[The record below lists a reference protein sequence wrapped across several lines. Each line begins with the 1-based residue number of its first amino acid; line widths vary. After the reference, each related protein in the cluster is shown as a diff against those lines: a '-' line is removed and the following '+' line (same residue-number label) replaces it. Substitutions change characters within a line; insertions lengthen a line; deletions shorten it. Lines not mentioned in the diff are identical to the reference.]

1 MADLA
6 PSLPSRTVTIDVL
19 ELDEATPAQGYI
31 SFVLP
36 CDLYVAADDKII
48 QAMSK
53 TVQLVDGKAA
63 ASLPCF
69 SSAAV
74 SQDGR
79 TDWAIMV
86 RKSWHPDHP
95 YYIRV
100 PSGTTPISLADIGPV
115 RVLQGREK
123 SYAITN
129 VAMNVV
135 GGPTG
140 GTAQNIDG
148 VLTFNLSL
156 PAGPQGPIGPDGPA
170 NTLKVGT
177 VTSGS
182 TPSATITG
190 TAPNQTISLVL
201 PKGDKGD
208 KGADSTVPGPTGQP
222 NSLTIG
228 SVTSAATP
236 SAAIT
241 GIAPN
246 QVLNL
251 VLAKGDTGAPGP
263 TGPASTSV
271 APMPTNLLANGGLEW
286 GDARGWASG
295 LQGAYQSTDT
305 PAGIKGALTFGGSSI
320 PAALAGEVAVT
331 PGQELLFDVWLKA
344 DVAGSRI
351 SIEMRDQNGQN
362 FAMWYDVAT
371 GANIGSFPISSQA
384 VPTTWTK
391 YSRRIVVPTG
401 VSRVK
406 IGAIYF
412 NYSSGSVTNAVQSI
426 AGMTLRTRATTDL
439 ITDGAVTG
447 AKLATGA
454 VSGPSLAD
462 SAVSAAKLAS
472 GAVSTVK
479 IADGAVT
486 SAKLDDASITS
497 DKIADGAVGTVD
509 IADGAIT
516 AEKIAPSV
524 RQSLSI
530 YTNVQD
536 FGAKGDGTTDDT
548 SAIKAAIA
556 AAGGGTAF
564 FPLGTYVVSDTLVQP
579 DMQTWLGAGTAAVL
593 PGEEKGS
600 CIKAVHG
607 GKAIVAMHRLD
618 GLQVRGPG
626 GVVNGQSVGIWS
638 DGSALT
644 LRDVS
649 VAGFAT
655 GMSIDNVWYAHLDRV
670 SLMQNSIGLSIDTCY
685 NVTAGALRVYAQK
698 DDGTLG
704 TGINVTGGGSIRMTG
719 GSIESYMYG
728 IDLAAGTQAYC
739 DGTYF
744 ETKAGTSGAVGIRAS
759 GAKITV
765 SVEDCEVY
773 MAGLAWVLF
782 NGSTSGGNL
791 VGRGSKF
798 KSATTADATY
808 AYMWSGGRSV
818 PLVVTI
824 AGDNWENVGT
834 GPIYRTT
841 GSASPGSQI
850 SDPTGVTLSSG
861 GTGWTTINGSL
872 DLYAGGIRA
881 WNSARPTGL
890 TSGNAGYFFY
900 NIANNRIE
908 CWTGSSWVNAVGA
921 AI

>member
-1 MADLA
+1 MANMA

-53 TVQLVDGKAA
+53 TVQLVDGKAV

-201 PKGDKGD
+201 PKGEKGD
-208 KGADSTVPGPTGQP
+208 KGADSTVPGPTGPP
-222 NSLTIG
+222 NALTIG

-236 SAAIT
+236 SATIT
-241 GIAPN
+241 GTAPN

-251 VLAKGDTGAPGP
+251 VLAKGDTGAVGPG
-263 TGPASTSV
+263 GPAGQQNLSENMILNGCVELGTNQYWGAGATVSTTDIPPGS
-271 APMPTNLLANGGLEW
+271 NLM
-286 GDARGWASG
+286 RSIS
-295 LQGAYQSTDT
+295 Y
-305 PAGIKGALTFGGSSI
+305 PAGATTTRLSFPPVPVAASETYQLEFWIKADTAGSK
-320 PAALAGEVAVT
+320 VY
-331 PGQELLFDVWLKA
+331 FDVTL
-344 DVAGSRI
+344 
-351 SIEMRDQNGQN
+351 Q
-362 FAMWYDVAT
+362 T
-371 GANIGSFPISSQA
+371 GARLAFSDTLGGAEHDRPISSYD

-391 YSRRIVVPTG
+391 VV
-401 VSRVK
+401 R
-406 IGAIYF
+406 Y
-412 NYSSGSVTNAVQSI
+412 
-426 AGMTLRTRATTDL
+426 LRTTTSANAGNRIAQIATVYQL
-439 ITDGAVTG
+439 FLNHADGTTKNA
-447 AKLATGA
+447 A
-454 VSGPSLAD
+454 VSFAGLRMAPVIVPVTRVPDMALVPEKTITGSQLVD
-462 SAVSAAKLAS
+462 K
-472 GAVSTVK
+472 TVGTAK
-479 IADGAVT
+479 IA
-486 SAKLDDASITS
+486 DASITS
-497 DKIADGAVGTVD
+497 DKIADGAV
-509 IADGAIT
+509 T
-516 AEKIAPSV
+516 AEKIALSV

-530 YTNVQD
+530 YTNVRD

-548 SAIKAAIA
+548 AAIKAAIA
-556 AAGGGTAF
+556 AAGGGTVF

-607 GKAIVAMHRLD
+607 GKAIVAMNRLD
-618 GLQVRGPG
+618 DLQVSGPG
-626 GVVNGQSVGIWS
+626 GVVSPQSVGIWS

-670 SLMQNSIGLSIDTCY
+670 SLMQNSIGLRINNCY
-685 NVTAGALRVYAQK
+685 NVTADTLRVYAQK

-704 TGINVTGGGSIRMTG
+704 TGISITGGGSIRMTG

-744 ETKAGTSGAVGIRAS
+744 ETKAGTSGAVGIRAT

-782 NGSTSGGNL
+782 NGGTSGGNL
-791 VGRGSKF
+791 VGRGTKF

-808 AYMWSGGRSV
+808 AYLWSGGRSV

-824 AGDNWENVGT
+824 AGDNWDNVGT

-881 WNSARPTGL
+881 WNSSRPTGL

-900 NIANNRIE
+900 NTSSNRIE

>member
-53 TVQLVDGKAA
+53 TVQLVDGKAV

-100 PSGTTPISLADIGPV
+100 PSGTAPISLADIGPV

-201 PKGDKGD
+201 PKGEKGD
-208 KGADSTVPGPTGQP
+208 KGADSTVPGPTGPP
-222 NSLTIG
+222 NALTIG
-228 SVTSAATP
+228 SVTSSATP
-236 SAAIT
+236 SATIT
-241 GIAPN
+241 GTAPN

-251 VLAKGDTGAPGP
+251 VLAKGDTGPVGPG
-263 TGPASTSV
+263 GPAGQLNLSENMLLNGCVELGTSQCWGTGATVSTTDIPPGS
-271 APMPTNLLANGGLEW
+271 NLM
-286 GDARGWASG
+286 RSIS
-295 LQGAYQSTDT
+295 Y
-305 PAGIKGALTFGGSSI
+305 PAG
-320 PAALAGEVAVT
+320 AATTRCSFPPVPVAASET
-331 PGQELLFDVWLKA
+331 YQLELWIKA
-344 DVAGSRI
+344 DTAGSKFY
-351 SIEMRDQNGQN
+351 M
-362 FAMWYDVAT
+362 DVTTQT
-371 GANIGSFPISSQA
+371 GARLAFSDTIGGVEHDRPISSYE

-391 YSRRIVVPTG
+391 IVRYLRTTTSANAGNKIAQIATVYQLFLNHTDGTNKSAAVSLAGLRIVPVITINRVPDMALVPEKTITG
-401 VSRVK
+401 SQLVDK
-406 IGAIYF
+406 
-412 NYSSGSVTNAVQSI
+412 
-426 AGMTLRTRATTDL
+426 
-439 ITDGAVTG
+439 
-447 AKLATGA
+447 
-454 VSGPSLAD
+454 
-462 SAVSAAKLAS
+462 
-472 GAVSTVK
+472 TVGTAK
-479 IADGAVT
+479 IA
-486 SAKLDDASITS
+486 DASITS

-516 AEKIAPSV
+516 AGKIAPSV

-530 YTNVQD
+530 YTNVGD

-556 AAGGGTAF
+556 AAGGGTVF
-564 FPLGTYVVSDTLVQP
+564 FPVGTYVVSDTLVQP

-626 GVVNGQSVGIWS
+626 GVVSPQSVGIWS

-670 SLMQNSIGLSIDTCY
+670 SLMQNSIGLSINNCY
-685 NVTAGALRVYAQK
+685 NVTADTLRVYAQK

-704 TGINVTGGGSIRMTG
+704 TGINITGGGSIRMTG

-744 ETKAGTSGAVGIRAS
+744 ETKAGTSGAVGIRAT

-791 VGRGSKF
+791 VGRGTKF

-808 AYMWSGGRSV
+808 AYLWSGGRSV

-824 AGDNWENVGT
+824 AGDNWESVGA

-872 DLYAGGIRA
+872 ELYGGGIRA

-900 NIANNRIE
+900 NTTSNRVE

>member
-6 PSLPSRTVTIDVL
+6 PSLPSRPVTIDVL

-53 TVQLVDGKAA
+53 TVQLVDGKAVV
-63 ASLPCF
+63 SLPCF

-100 PSGTTPISLADIGPV
+100 PSGTAPISLADIGPV

-123 SYAITN
+123 SYAVTS

-190 TAPNQTISLVL
+190 TAPSQTISLVL

-208 KGADSTVPGPTGQP
+208 KGADSTVPGPTGPP
-222 NSLTIG
+222 NALTIG
-228 SVTSAATP
+228 SVTSSATP

-241 GIAPN
+241 GTAPN

-251 VLAKGDTGAPGP
+251 VLAKGDTGPVGPG
-263 TGPASTSV
+263 GPAGQLNLSENMILNGCV
-271 APMPTNLLANGGLEW
+271 ELGTNQYW
-286 GDARGWASG
+286 GA
-295 LQGAYQSTDT
+295 GATVSATDIPPGSNLMRSISY
-305 PAGIKGALTFGGSSI
+305 PAG
-320 PAALAGEVAVT
+320 AATTRLSFPPVPVAASET
-331 PGQELLFDVWLKA
+331 YQLEFWIKA
-344 DVAGSRI
+344 DTSASKIYVDVTSQAGARLSF
-351 SIEMRDQNGQN
+351 SDTLG
-362 FAMWYDVAT
+362 
-371 GANIGSFPISSQA
+371 GAEHDRPISSYD

-391 YSRRIVVPTG
+391 VVRYLRTTTSANANNRIAQIATVYQLFLNHPDGTNRNAAVSVAGLRMAPVIAPVVPDMALVPEKTITG
-401 VSRVK
+401 SRLVDK
-406 IGAIYF
+406 TVGTA
-412 NYSSGSVTNAVQSI
+412 QI
-426 AGMTLRTRATTDL
+426 A
-439 ITDGAVTG
+439 
-447 AKLATGA
+447 
-454 VSGPSLAD
+454 
-462 SAVSAAKLAS
+462 
-472 GAVSTVK
+472 
-479 IADGAVT
+479 
-486 SAKLDDASITS
+486 DASITS

-516 AEKIAPSV
+516 AGKIALSV

-530 YTNVQD
+530 YTSVKD

-548 SAIKAAIA
+548 AAIKAAIA

-626 GVVNGQSVGIWS
+626 GVANGQSVGIWS

-670 SLMQNSIGLSIDTCY
+670 SLMQNSISLSINTCY
-685 NVTAGALRVYAQK
+685 NVTADTLRVYAQK

-704 TGINVTGGGSIRMTG
+704 TGISITGGGSIRMTG

-744 ETKAGTSGAVGIRAS
+744 ETKAGTSGAVGIRAT

-782 NGSTSGGNL
+782 NGSASGGSL
-791 VGRGSKF
+791 VGRGTKF
-798 KSATTADATY
+798 KSAGAADATY
-808 AYMWSGGRSV
+808 AYLWSGGRSV

-824 AGDNWENVGT
+824 AGDNWENVGG

-890 TSGNAGYFFY
+890 TIGNAGYFFY
-900 NIANNRIE
+900 NTMTNRIE

>member
-19 ELDEATPAQGYI
+19 ELDEATPAQGCI

-53 TVQLVDGKAA
+53 TVQLVDGKAVV
-63 ASLPCF
+63 SLPCF

-100 PSGTTPISLADIGPV
+100 PSGTAPISLADIGPV

-129 VAMNVV
+129 VAMHVV
-135 GGPTG
+135 SGPTG

-190 TAPNQTISLVL
+190 TAPSQTISLVL

-208 KGADSTVPGPTGQP
+208 KGADSTVPGPAGQP

-241 GIAPN
+241 GTAPN

-251 VLAKGDTGAPGP
+251 VLAKGDTGDTGAPGP

-351 SIEMRDQNGQN
+351 FIEMRDQNGQN

-391 YSRRIVVPTG
+391 YSRRLVVPAG

-406 IGAIYF
+406 IGSIYF
-412 NYSSGSVTNAVQSI
+412 NHSSGSVTNAVQSI

-439 ITDGAVTG
+439 IADGAVTG
-447 AKLATGA
+447 AKLA
-454 VSGPSLAD
+454 
-462 SAVSAAKLAS
+462 
-472 GAVSTVK
+472 
-479 IADGAVT
+479 
-486 SAKLDDASITS
+486 DASITS
-497 DKIADGAVGTVD
+497 AKIADGAVGTVD
-509 IADGAIT
+509 IADGAVT
-516 AEKIAPSV
+516 AGKIAPSV

-530 YTNVQD
+530 YTSVKD

-626 GVVNGQSVGIWS
+626 GVANPQSVGIWS

-655 GMSIDNVWYAHLDRV
+655 GMSIDSVWYAHLDRV
-670 SLMQNSIGLSIDTCY
+670 SLMQNSLGLSINNCY
-685 NVTAGALRVYAQK
+685 NVTAGTLRVYAQK

-704 TGINVTGGGSIRMTG
+704 TGISITGGGSIRMTG
-719 GSIESYMYG
+719 GSIESYMHG

-791 VGRGSKF
+791 VASGMKF
-798 KSATTADATY
+798 KSASTADATY
-808 AYMWSGGRSV
+808 AYLWSGGRSV

-824 AGDNWENVGT
+824 AGDSWENVGT

-872 DLYAGGIRA
+872 ELYGGGIRA

-890 TSGNAGYFFY
+890 TIGNAGYFFF
-900 NIANNRIE
+900 NVSSNRIE

>member
-6 PSLPSRTVTIDVL
+6 PSLPSRAVTIDVL

-53 TVQLVDGKAA
+53 TVQLVDGKAV

-129 VAMNVV
+129 VSMNVV

-156 PAGPQGPIGPDGPA
+156 PAGPQGPVGPDGPA

-201 PKGDKGD
+201 PKGEKGD
-208 KGADSTVPGPTGQP
+208 KGADSTVPGPTGPP
-222 NSLTIG
+222 NALTIG
-228 SVTSAATP
+228 SVTSSATP
-236 SAAIT
+236 SATIT
-241 GIAPN
+241 GTAPN

-251 VLAKGDTGAPGP
+251 VLAKGDTGPVGPG
-263 TGPASTSV
+263 GPAGQLNLSENMILNGCVELGTNQYWGTGATVSTTDIPPGSNLMRSISYPAGAATTRCSFPPVPV
-271 APMPTNLLANGGLEW
+271 A
-286 GDARGWASG
+286 ASE
-295 LQGAYQSTDT
+295 AYQ
-305 PAGIKGALTFGGSSI
+305 IEFWI
-320 PAALAGEVAVT
+320 
-331 PGQELLFDVWLKA
+331 KA
-344 DVAGSRI
+344 DTAGSKFYMDVTMQTGSRL
-351 SIEMRDQNGQN
+351 SFSDTLGGAEHDRPVSS
-362 FAMWYDVAT
+362 YD
-371 GANIGSFPISSQA
+371 

-391 YSRRIVVPTG
+391 VV
-401 VSRVK
+401 R
-406 IGAIYF
+406 Y
-412 NYSSGSVTNAVQSI
+412 
-426 AGMTLRTRATTDL
+426 LRTTTSANANNKIAQIATVYQL
-439 ITDGAVTG
+439 FLNHTDGANRN
-447 AKLATGA
+447 AA
-454 VSGPSLAD
+454 VSLAGLRMAPVITINRVPD
-462 SAVSAAKLAS
+462 MALVPEKTITGSQLVDK
-472 GAVSTVK
+472 TVGTAK
-479 IADGAVT
+479 IA
-486 SAKLDDASITS
+486 DASITS

-509 IADGAIT
+509 IADGAVT
-516 AEKIAPSV
+516 AGKIAPSV
-524 RQSLSI
+524 RQSLSV
-530 YTNVQD
+530 YTDVKD

-556 AAGGGTAF
+556 AAGGGTVF
-564 FPLGTYVVSDTLVQP
+564 FPVGTYVVSDTLVQP
-579 DMQTWLGAGTAAVL
+579 DMQTWLGAGAAAVL

-626 GVVNGQSVGIWS
+626 GVVSPQSVGIWS

-649 VAGFAT
+649 VAGFAA

-670 SLMQNSIGLSIDTCY
+670 SLMQNSIGLSINTCY
-685 NVTAGALRVYAQK
+685 NLTADTLRVYAQK

-704 TGINVTGGGSIRMTG
+704 TGISITGGGSIRMTG

-744 ETKAGTSGAVGIRAS
+744 ETKAGTSGAVGIRAT

-782 NGSTSGGNL
+782 KSSTSGGNL
-791 VGRGSKF
+791 VGRGTKF
-798 KSATTADATY
+798 KSASTADATY
-808 AYMWSGGRSV
+808 AYLWSGGRSV

-824 AGDNWENVGT
+824 AGDNWENIGA

-872 DLYAGGIRA
+872 ELYGGGIRA
-881 WNSARPTGL
+881 WNSSRPTGL

-900 NIANNRIE
+900 NATSNRVE